1 MANLT
6 SQEKTEY
13 VGLSALYRG
22 QTEKQSRSKLA
33 RLPGPA
39 QIDDLGV
46 LRRLDMAQRRLS
58 LEAPVA
64 APVAPARP
72 RKVSYSLLLPPQ
84 LLEAIREASER
95 DGSSVS
101 QYIRTAVAQRLGRE
115 K

>member
-1 MANLT
+1 MAKLT
-6 SQEKTEY
+6 MDQKAEY
-13 VGLSALYRG
+13 VALSALYRG
-22 QTEKQSRSKLA
+22 QAEKDSRAKLA
-33 RLPGPA
+33 RLPGQA
-39 QIDDLGV
+39 QFEDLEV
-46 LRRLDMAQRRLS
+46 LRRMDMAQRRLP

-101 QYIRTAVAQRLGRE
+101 QYIRTAVAQRLEGG